1 MVYYRKLRFIESKSN
16 GTFNPNSMTYPAKWE
31 GEGFMQL
38 LYKGDTIPFKIVLDK
53 MKRKEDGYERE
64 YGKPLRFYTNEQLDF
79 GILSENYGDLFLIK
93 KH

>member
-1 MVYYRKLRFIESKSN
+1 
-16 GTFNPNSMTYPAKWE
+16 MTYPAKWE